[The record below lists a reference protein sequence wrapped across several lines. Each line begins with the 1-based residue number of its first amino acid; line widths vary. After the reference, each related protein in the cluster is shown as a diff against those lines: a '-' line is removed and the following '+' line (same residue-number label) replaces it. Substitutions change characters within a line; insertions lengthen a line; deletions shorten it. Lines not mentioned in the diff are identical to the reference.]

1 MQIGISITNFSWPAP
16 PGEIGPTIARLARAA
31 DDAGIDSIWTMDH
44 FFQIQVLDLPPE
56 DPMIEA
62 FTTLT
67 LVASHTRRARVGTL
81 VAAVPYRHPG
91 VLVKTATTV
100 DVLSG
105 GRLTFGVG
113 AGSPS
118 TAAAL
123 AHEAG
128 GLGIPFPSLAER
140 FERLEE
146 LLVIARQM
154 WDGNETPF
162 EGRHYRL
169 DRPMNS
175 PNSLQRP
182 RPPILIGG
190 SGERRTL
197 RLVAQYADACNLFD
211 IPGSGYEDDLRHK
224 LDVLRAHCDDV
235 GRDPAEIEVTTATLY
250 EPGPD
255 SRAGA
260 RGLLGHLEQLAAAG
274 VDHAILSPKAPWD
287 DETLEGVAS
296 ILPEVHALGGR
307 PAESVTPHA

>member
-1 MQIGISITNFSWPAP
+1 MQLGISITNFAWPAP
-16 PGEIGPTIARLARAA
+16 PAEIGPTIARVARAA

-44 FFQIQVLDLPPE
+44 FFQIPVLGLRPE
-56 DPMIEA
+56 DPMVEA

-67 LVASHTRRARVGTL
+67 FIAGHTRRARVGTL

-146 LLVIARQM
+146 LLVIARRM
-154 WDGNETPF
+154 WSGDEAAF
-162 EGRHYRL
+162 QGRHYRL

-182 RPPILIGG
+182 RPPILVGG
-190 SGERRTL
+190 GGERRTL

-211 IPGSGYEDDLRHK
+211 MGGGEGDLRRK

-235 GRDPAEIEVTTATLY
+235 GRDPAEVEVTTSTY
-250 EPGPD
+250 VEPGSGP
-255 SRAGA
+255 RGWA
-260 RGLLGHLEQLAAAG
+260 RSLLGRLEALAGIG
-274 VDHAILSPKAPWD
+274 VDHAIVVTAAPWD
-287 DETLEGVAS
+287 DEMLDAVAG
-296 ILPEVHALGGR
+296 IVGDVHELGR
-307 PAESVTPHA
+307 TSARSA

>member
-16 PGEIGPTIARLARAA
+16 PGEMGPTIARLARAA

-44 FFQIQVLDLPPE
+44 FFQIQVLGLPPE

-67 LVASHTRRARVGTL
+67 FIASHTRRARLGTL
-81 VAAVPYRHPG
+81 VASVPYRHPG

-113 AGSPS
+113 AGAPS
-118 TAAAL
+118 TAMAL

-128 GLGIPFPSLAER
+128 GLGIPFPPLAER

-154 WDGNETPF
+154 WSGDETPF

-169 DRPMNS
+169 DRPLNS

-182 RPPILIGG
+182 HPPILIGG
-190 SGERRTL
+190 GGERRTL

-211 IPGSGYEDDLRHK
+211 IAGSGYQGDLRHK
-224 LDVLRAHCDDV
+224 LEVLRAHCDDV
-235 GRDPAEIEVTTATLY
+235 GRDPAEIEVTTCTY
-250 EPGPD
+250 VEQRDDP
-255 SRAGA
+255 RAWA
-260 RGLLGHLEQLAAAG
+260 RALLGRLEELAAIG
-274 VDHAILSPKAPWD
+274 VDHAIVAAERPWD
-287 DETLEGVAS
+287 DETLDAVAG
-296 ILPEVHALGGR
+296 IVAEAHELR
-307 PAESVTPHA
+307 PAVAAVRPSG

>member
-1 MQIGISITNFSWPAP
+1 MQLGICITNFAWPAP
-16 PGEIGPTIARLARAA
+16 PGEIGPTIARVARAA
-31 DDAGIDSIWTMDH
+31 DEAGIDSIWTMDH
-44 FFQIQVLDLPPE
+44 FFQIQVLGLPPE

-67 LVASHTRRARVGTL
+67 FIASHTRRARLGTL

-154 WDGNETPF
+154 WSGDESPF

-169 DRPMNS
+169 NRPLNS

-182 RPPILIGG
+182 HPPILVGG
-190 SGERRTL
+190 GGERRTL

-211 IPGSGYEDDLRHK
+211 IGGSGYQDDLRHK

-235 GRDPAEIEVTTATLY
+235 GRDPAEIEVTTCTYL
-250 EPGPD
+250 EPRTDP
-255 SRAGA
+255 RAWA
-260 RGLLGHLEQLAAAG
+260 RDLLGRLEELAAIG
-274 VDHAILSPKAPWD
+274 VDHAIVAAEPPWD
-287 DETLEGVAS
+287 DDMLDAVAG
-296 ILPEVHALGGR
+296 IVDEAHDLGDR
-307 PAESVTPHA
+307 PAPAATV